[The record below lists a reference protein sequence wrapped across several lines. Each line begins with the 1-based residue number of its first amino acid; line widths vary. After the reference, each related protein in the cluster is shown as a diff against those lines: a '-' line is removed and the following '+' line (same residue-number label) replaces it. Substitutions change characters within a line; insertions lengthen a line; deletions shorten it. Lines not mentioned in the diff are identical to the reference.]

1 MNDFD
6 AYARWLKIPADRR
19 PPNYY
24 DLLGLPALESD
35 GARIRKASM
44 ERTAYVRRFCL
55 GQHGAEATKL
65 LGELAAAFSCLLDP
79 AAKAV
84 YDDRLTAEIG
94 PAAHGAV
101 TRGMSS
107 PGDAPLALGNSADQ
121 EDDIRPPPII
131 ERKKRAGG
139 RLLPAA
145 QLSAAR
151 RRRRGKFPAR
161 LASAASL
168 ALVLLMYAGYRW
180 HALTGGDTAL
190 AKVALVERQETTKEP
205 IAKKSA
211 TPARPRNQS
220 ASGRHPARV
229 EQPMAESAPA
239 KPQSRPT
246 APSQPS
252 TSLVDDAAAP
262 LTDAP
267 PQTDT
272 PVPNRMARDEM
283 EPGGV
288 SEREREE
295 MESEAA
301 AIAAPIPDFSDND
314 IPETRAPRDETPA
327 DPPPAANRVGDTGAI
342 DDGPLAADQPPPDGE
357 PPPSDGPPE
366 PFSAG
371 QVVGPMD
378 SNGADGKFWRARAAG
393 RQQEWVELWFPRPV
407 AASFLQLYLVEQP
420 VTLDHIIIY
429 PTTGEPI
436 KMLPKRAPVDLFR
449 SLLFTFGVH
458 PIETRHIKLVMHSP
472 RAERVE
478 IDAVALLTKSQERFW
493 PEAAQVRTTFN
504 QPADSDG
511 PMFDE
516 ESLDAGGHDAG
527 RDSSRK

>member
-6 AYARWLKIPADRR
+6 CYARWLNIPADRR

-65 LGELAAAFSCLLDP
+65 LAELAAAFACLLDP
-79 AAKAV
+79 TAKAA
-84 YDDRLTAEIG
+84 YDARLAAEIG
-94 PAAHGAV
+94 MPTHSNSMA
-101 TRGMSS
+101 
-107 PGDAPLALGNSADQ
+107 DAPLSRGNAASH
-121 EDDIRPPPII
+121 DDDDGPPPVA
-131 ERKKRAGG
+131 ERKHLLGD

-145 QLSAAR
+145 QLSALR
-151 RRRRGKFPAR
+151 RRSRGKFPAR

-168 ALVLLMYAGYRW
+168 ALVLLVYAAYRR
-180 HALTGGDTAL
+180 HGLPGVEAAAT
-190 AKVALVERQETTKEP
+190 KVAVAERHDAE
-205 IAKKSA
+205 KKSTVPQRA
-211 TPARPRNQS
+211 TPARPRNNPLADRRPMRVSQ
-220 ASGRHPARV
+220 RHAEPA
-229 EQPMAESAPA
+229 PT
-239 KPQSRPT
+239 KPQSKPP
-246 APSQPS
+246 APSQ
-252 TSLVDDAAAP
+252 TSANPVDDTAAP
-262 LTDAP
+262 PANDAL
-267 PQTDT
+267 
-272 PVPNRMARDEM
+272 PNDDIERDEM
-283 EPGGV
+283 E
-288 SEREREE
+288 SEVNNEKERDE

-301 AIAAPIPDFSDND
+301 AIAAPIPSFASDA
-314 IPETRAPRDETPA
+314 ITEALSSGGETSASVAPSPDLAGDPA
-327 DPPPAANRVGDTGAI
+327 RI
-342 DDGPLAADQPPPDGE
+342 KDGPPDDDEPSDDGE

-366 PFSAG
+366 PYSAG

-378 SNGADGKFWRARAAG
+378 SNGADGKFWRSRTAG
-393 RQQEWVELWFPRPV
+393 RQQEWLELWFPRPV
-407 AASFLQLYLVEQP
+407 TASFLQIYLVEQP

-449 SLLFTFGVH
+449 SLLFTFGAH
-458 PIETRHIKLVMHSP
+458 PVDTRHIKLVMHSP

-504 QPADSDG
+504 QSADTDG

-516 ESLDAGGHDAG
+516 ESIDASGHDVRPNSPG
-527 RDSSRK
+527 K